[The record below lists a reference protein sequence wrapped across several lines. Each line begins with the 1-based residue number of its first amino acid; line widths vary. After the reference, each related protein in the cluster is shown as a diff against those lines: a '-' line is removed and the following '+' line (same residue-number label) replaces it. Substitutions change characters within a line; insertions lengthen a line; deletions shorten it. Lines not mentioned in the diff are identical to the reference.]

1 MSCIHIIYF
10 TITFHICYYCHIWST
25 SLSGPNITNKCYIFT
40 PKFNETLM
48 PFRTTDILE
57 VSMQLFKKMIISNI
71 CTLIDF
77 KYYQIHQKM
86 NKI

>member
-1 MSCIHIIYF
+1 
-10 TITFHICYYCHIWST
+10 
-25 SLSGPNITNKCYIFT
+25 
-40 PKFNETLM
+40 M

-57 VSMQLFKKMIISNI
+57 VSMQLFKKKIISNI